1 MFFQLLSC
9 LFCDQNEAELRNLV
23 SLCHAINTIQKLEK
37 EKLLYIAALH
47 LDQLQPMIPTLEN
60 ALGGPCN
67 FQKKYLTDKIL
78 ETESAISEEVENIQA
93 IKLDLLENLPITL
106 T

>member
-1 MFFQLLSC
+1 
-9 LFCDQNEAELRNLV
+9 
-23 SLCHAINTIQKLEK
+23 
-37 EKLLYIAALH
+37 
-47 LDQLQPMIPTLEN
+47 MIPTLEN